1 MKCMLALSVMI
12 APVAS
17 AAPVS
22 AQPAPTPNPVIVAGG
37 AFSPEILQWPLRD
50 TIQRDGRDVYIFS
63 IDNPAALLE
72 QNSTKPLDETSVRFG
87 GFVDDVLARTGAQRV
102 DIVTHSQSGLLTQY
116 FIKRLG
122 GENKVGTVVNFSG
135 IAQGTLLANVALEF
149 GDLRCLQVTVCEQLA
164 MDSDFI
170 RDLNDPTDAAPG
182 VRYVNFTS
190 RNEEVVFPFENN
202 FMTGPGDITNVL
214 LQDQCPND
222 FAEHL
227 LMPLYPPLI
236 EGAAQALRGDEIRLP
251 CLVQGS

>member
-1 MKCMLALSVMI
+1 MLALSVVM

-17 AAPVS
+17 AASVS
-22 AQPAPTPNPVIVAGG
+22 AQPASTPNPVIVAGG
-37 AFSPEILQWPLRD
+37 AFYPEITQWPLRD
-50 TIQRDGRDVYIFS
+50 TIARDGRDVHVFT
-63 IDNPAALLE
+63 IDNPANLLE
-72 QNSTKPLDETSVRFG
+72 ENSLKPLDETSVRFG
-87 GFVDDVLARTGAQRV
+87 AFVDDVLARTGAQRV

-122 GENKVGTVVNFSG
+122 GANKVGTVVNFSG
-135 IAQGTLLANVALEF
+135 IAHGSLLGNFALEL
-149 GDLRCLQVTVCEQLA
+149 GDLRCLHVTLCEQLA
-164 MDSDFI
+164 MDSDFL

-190 RNEEVVFPFENN
+190 RNEEFVFPFENN

-214 LQDQCPND
+214 LQDQCPRD

-227 LMPLYPPLI
+227 MLPLYPPLI

-251 CLVQGS
+251 CLVPPAS